1 MPYRNAGGQ
10 VYDSGEF
17 AKILD
22 QALALGDWAGYAPR
36 AAASAAGGKLRG
48 RSVTTFLEWTGGHA
62 LAETVKVAV
71 TADGI
76 IELTSATMPMG
87 QGIAT
92 SYAQLAVDV
101 FQVPLERIRIVQG
114 DTDRA
119 TGFGSA
125 GSRSLFTGGGA
136 VRVASQRTVDHARDL
151 AAEALEA
158 AATDIEYEAGTFRV
172 VGTDLAIGLF
182 DLAARQDGGRL
193 AASGEAVAEGAS
205 WPNACHVC
213 EVEIDPDTGEVAV
226 AAFAS
231 VNDIGR
237 VISPQIVQGQVEG
250 GAVQGIG
257 QALCEQVAYD
267 PSGQLLTASFM
278 DYAMPRADGFTG
290 FRTAFD
296 TSVPCRTNVLGAKGV
311 GELGTIGATPAVV
324 NAVVDALLAAGVP
337 HDVALALQM
346 PLTPPKV
353 WAALQQRVSAQPG

>member
-1 MPYRNAGGQ
+1 
-10 VYDSGEF
+10 
-17 AKILD
+17 
-22 QALALGDWAGYAPR
+22 
-36 AAASAAGGKLRG
+36 
-48 RSVTTFLEWTGGHA
+48 
-62 LAETVKVAV
+62 
-71 TADGI
+71 
-76 IELTSATMPMG
+76 
-87 QGIAT
+87 
-92 SYAQLAVDV
+92 
-101 FQVPLERIRIVQG
+101 
-114 DTDRA
+114 
-119 TGFGSA
+119 
-125 GSRSLFTGGGA
+125 
-136 VRVASQRTVDHARDL
+136 
-151 AAEALEA
+151 
-158 AATDIEYEAGTFRV
+158 
-172 VGTDLAIGLF
+172 
-182 DLAARQDGGRL
+182 
-193 AASGEAVAEGAS
+193 
-205 WPNACHVC
+205 
-213 EVEIDPDTGEVAV
+213 V

-353 WAALQQRVSAQPG
+353 WAALKQRGAARHS